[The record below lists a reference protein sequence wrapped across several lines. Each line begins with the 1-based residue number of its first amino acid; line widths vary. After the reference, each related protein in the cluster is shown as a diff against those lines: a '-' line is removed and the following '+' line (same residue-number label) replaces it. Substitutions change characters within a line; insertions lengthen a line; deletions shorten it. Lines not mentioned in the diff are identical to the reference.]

1 MVTYP
6 TKTFSHYQCFDF
18 AIHPCLLRGATGVSM
33 NTLSGKNPAWWD
45 QELDP
50 TGKPI
55 RLDVRSAAREVW
67 NDACTQARA
76 LLGEPCEA
84 AGLMERS
91 VVQISR
97 YLNRRGLPMFSQDT
111 SSLVMCA
118 FCRGLR
124 RHLAKLRRIELATD
138 VNALSETRPPQSCT
152 SKEDCH
158 LDAEKATRQFSE
170 RGRKM
175 YQLRDAG
182 FEWKEIAAILNTT
195 DAAARA
201 EFSREL
207 KRARIKMKNK
217 CVSRADSRDQKG
229 STRQRER
236 NS

>member
-1 MVTYP
+1 
-6 TKTFSHYQCFDF
+6 
-18 AIHPCLLRGATGVSM
+18 LLRGATGVSM
-33 NTLSGKNPAWWD
+33 TTLSGKNPAWWD

-97 YLNRRGLPMFSQDT
+97 YLNRRGLATFSQDT
-111 SSLVMCA
+111 SSLLMCA
-118 FCRGLR
+118 FCRALR
-124 RHLAKLRRIELATD
+124 RHVVRLRRIELAPD
-138 VNALSETRPPQSCT
+138 LSEASERPPTRSCT
-152 SKEDCH
+152 TEEDCR
-158 LDAEKATRQFSE
+158 LDAEKAARQLSA
-170 RGRKM
+170 RGRQM
-175 YQLRDAG
+175 YKLRHAG
-182 FEWKEIAAILNTT
+182 FEWKEIAATLNTT

-207 KRARIKMKNK
+207 KRARLKLKKK
-217 CVSRADSRDQKG
+217 CPTKTDSRD
-229 STRQRER
+229 SSDSITLA
-236 NS
+236 

>member
-1 MVTYP
+1 MT
-6 TKTFSHYQCFDF
+6 T
-18 AIHPCLLRGATGVSM
+18 VS
-33 NTLSGKNPAWWD
+33 SKSPIWWD

-67 NDACTQARA
+67 KDACNQTRA

-97 YLNRRGLPMFSQDT
+97 YLNRRGVATFSQDT
-111 SSLVMCA
+111 SSLLMCA
-118 FCRGLR
+118 FCRTLR
-124 RHLAKLRRIELATD
+124 RHVVKLRRIELAPD
-138 VNALSETRPPQSCT
+138 LSEASERPPTRSCT
-152 SKEDCH
+152 TEEDCR
-158 LDAEKATRQFSE
+158 LDAEKAARQLSA
-170 RGRKM
+170 RGRQM
-175 YQLRDAG
+175 YKLRHAG
-182 FEWKEIAAILNTT
+182 FEWREIAQKLSTT

-207 KRARIKMKNK
+207 KRAKLKLRKKHQP
-217 CVSRADSRDQKG
+217 RAEPRDQNGCAKRG
-229 STRQRER
+229 EC

>member
-1 MVTYP
+1 MT
-6 TKTFSHYQCFDF
+6 T
-18 AIHPCLLRGATGVSM
+18 VS
-33 NTLSGKNPAWWD
+33 SKSPIWWD

-67 NDACTQARA
+67 NDACTKTRA

-97 YLNRRGLPMFSQDT
+97 YLNRRGVAIFSQDT
-111 SSLVMCA
+111 SSLLMCA
-118 FCRGLR
+118 FCRALR
-124 RHLAKLRRIELATD
+124 RHVVKLRRIELAPD
-138 VNALSETRPPQSCT
+138 LSEASERSPTRTCT
-152 SKEDCH
+152 TEEDCR
-158 LDAEKATRQFSE
+158 LDAEKAARQLSA
-170 RGRKM
+170 RGRQM
-175 YQLRDAG
+175 YELRHAG
-182 FEWKEIAAILNTT
+182 FEWREVAEKLSTT

-207 KRARIKMKNK
+207 KRARLKLAKK
-217 CVSRADSRDQKG
+217 SSTKTDSPDQKDC
-229 STRQRER
+229 TRQRKC

>member
-1 MVTYP
+1 MT
-6 TKTFSHYQCFDF
+6 T
-18 AIHPCLLRGATGVSM
+18 VS
-33 NTLSGKNPAWWD
+33 SKSPIWWD

-67 NDACTQARA
+67 NDACTKTRA

-97 YLNRRGLPMFSQDT
+97 YLNRRGVAIFSQDT
-111 SSLVMCA
+111 SNLLMCA
-118 FCRGLR
+118 FCRALR
-124 RHLAKLRRIELATD
+124 RHVVKLRRIELAPD
-138 VNALSETRPPQSCT
+138 LSEASERSPTRTCT
-152 SKEDCH
+152 TEEDCR
-158 LDAEKATRQFSE
+158 LDAEKAARQLSA
-170 RGRKM
+170 RGRQM
-175 YQLRDAG
+175 YELRHAG
-182 FEWKEIAAILNTT
+182 FEWREIAEKLSTT

-207 KRARIKMKNK
+207 KRARLKLAKK
-217 CVSRADSRDQKG
+217 SSTKTDSPDQKDC
-229 STRQRER
+229 TRQREC

>member
-1 MVTYP
+1 MT
-6 TKTFSHYQCFDF
+6 T
-18 AIHPCLLRGATGVSM
+18 VS
-33 NTLSGKNPAWWD
+33 SKSPIWWD

-67 NDACTQARA
+67 KDACNQTRA

-97 YLNRRGLPMFSQDT
+97 YLNRRGVATFSQDT
-111 SSLVMCA
+111 SSLLMCA
-118 FCRGLR
+118 FCRALR
-124 RHLAKLRRIELATD
+124 RHVVKLRRIELAPD
-138 VNALSETRPPQSCT
+138 LNEALKRPPTRSCT
-152 SKEDCH
+152 TEEDCR
-158 LDAEKATRQFSE
+158 LDAEKAARQLSA
-170 RGRKM
+170 RGRQM
-175 YQLRDAG
+175 YELRHAG
-182 FEWKEIAAILNTT
+182 FEWREIAQKLSTT

-207 KRARIKMKNK
+207 KRARLKLKK
-217 CVSRADSRDQKG
+217 KYQPRAEARDQNG
-229 STRQRER
+229 CAGRGEC

>member
-1 MVTYP
+1 MT
-6 TKTFSHYQCFDF
+6 T
-18 AIHPCLLRGATGVSM
+18 VS
-33 NTLSGKNPAWWD
+33 SKSPIWWD

-67 NDACTQARA
+67 KDACNQTRA

-97 YLNRRGLPMFSQDT
+97 YLNRRGVATFSQDT
-111 SSLVMCA
+111 SSLLMCA
-118 FCRGLR
+118 FCRALR
-124 RHLAKLRRIELATD
+124 RHVVKLRRIELAPD
-138 VNALSETRPPQSCT
+138 LSEASERPPTRSCT
-152 SKEDCH
+152 TEEDCR
-158 LDAEKATRQFSE
+158 LDAEKAARQLSA
-170 RGRKM
+170 RGRQM
-175 YQLRDAG
+175 YELRHAG
-182 FEWKEIAAILNTT
+182 FEWREIAQKLSIT

-207 KRARIKMKNK
+207 KRAKLKLTKK
-217 CVSRADSRDQKG
+217 CLTKTDSRDHKD
-229 STRQRER
+229 STRQRQC

>member
-1 MVTYP
+1 
-6 TKTFSHYQCFDF
+6 
-18 AIHPCLLRGATGVSM
+18 LLRGATGVSM
-33 NTLSGKNPAWWD
+33 TTLSGKNPAWWD

-97 YLNRRGLPMFSQDT
+97 YLNRRGLATFSQDT
-111 SSLVMCA
+111 SSLLMCA
-118 FCRGLR
+118 FCRALR
-124 RHLAKLRRIELATD
+124 RHVVRLRRIELAPD
-138 VNALSETRPPQSCT
+138 LSEASERPPTRSCT
-152 SKEDCH
+152 TEEDCR
-158 LDAEKATRQFSE
+158 LDAEKAARQLSA
-170 RGRKM
+170 RGRQM
-175 YQLRDAG
+175 YKLRHAG
-182 FEWKEIAAILNTT
+182 FEWREIAQKLSTT

-207 KRARIKMKNK
+207 KRAKLKLRKKHQP
-217 CVSRADSRDQKG
+217 RAEPRDQNGCAKRG
-229 STRQRER
+229 EC

>member
-1 MVTYP
+1 M
-6 TKTFSHYQCFDF
+6 
-18 AIHPCLLRGATGVSM
+18 LRSATGVSM
-33 NTLSGKNPAWWD
+33 NTLSGKGPLWWD
-45 QELDP
+45 RELDP

-67 NDACTQARA
+67 NDACNQTRS

-91 VVQISR
+91 VVQVSR

-111 SSLVMCA
+111 SGILMCA
-118 FCRGLR
+118 FCRALR
-124 RHLAKLRRIELATD
+124 RTVAKLRRIELADD
-138 VNALSETRPPQSCT
+138 VNALSQTHSPHSCT
-152 SKEDCH
+152 SKEDCR

-175 YQLRDAG
+175 YKLRDAG
-182 FEWKEIAAILNTT
+182 FEWKEIAATLNTT

-207 KRARIKMKNK
+207 KRARLKVKNK
-217 CVSRADSRDQKG
+217 SKS
-229 STRQRER
+229 
-236 NS
+236 

>member
-1 MVTYP
+1 
-6 TKTFSHYQCFDF
+6 
-18 AIHPCLLRGATGVSM
+18 M
-33 NTLSGKNPAWWD
+33 NSLSGKNPAWWD

-84 AGLMERS
+84 AGIMERS

-97 YLNRRGLPMFSQDT
+97 YLNRRGVAAFSQDT
-111 SSLVMCA
+111 SSLLMCA
-118 FCRGLR
+118 FCRALR
-124 RHLAKLRRIELATD
+124 RHVVRLRRIELAPD
-138 VNALSETRPPQSCT
+138 LSEASERPPTRSCT
-152 SKEDCH
+152 TEEDCR
-158 LDAEKATRQFSE
+158 LDAEKAARQLSA
-170 RGRKM
+170 RGRQM
-175 YQLRDAG
+175 YELRHAG
-182 FEWKEIAAILNTT
+182 FEWREIAQKLSIT

-207 KRARIKMKNK
+207 KRAKLKLRKKHQP
-217 CVSRADSRDQKG
+217 RAEPRDQNG
-229 STRQRER
+229 CAGRGEC

>member
-1 MVTYP
+1 M
-6 TKTFSHYQCFDF
+6 
-18 AIHPCLLRGATGVSM
+18 LRSATGVSM
-33 NTLSGKNPAWWD
+33 NTLSGKGPLWWD
-45 QELDP
+45 RELDP

-67 NDACTQARA
+67 NDACNQTRS

-91 VVQISR
+91 VAQISR

-111 SSLVMCA
+111 SGLLMCA

-138 VNALSETRPPQSCT
+138 MNALSETRSPQSCT

-158 LDAEKATRQFSE
+158 LDAEKATRQLSE

-175 YQLRDAG
+175 YELRDAG
-182 FEWKEIAAILNTT
+182 FEWKEIAAILHMT

-217 CVSRADSRDQKG
+217 YLSRADSCDQKD

>member
-1 MVTYP
+1 
-6 TKTFSHYQCFDF
+6 
-18 AIHPCLLRGATGVSM
+18 M
-33 NTLSGKNPAWWD
+33 NTLSGKGPLWWD
-45 QELDP
+45 RELDP

-67 NDACTQARA
+67 NDACNQTRS

-91 VVQISR
+91 VVQVSR

-111 SSLVMCA
+111 SGILMCA
-118 FCRGLR
+118 FCRALR
-124 RHLAKLRRIELATD
+124 RTVAKLRRIELADD
-138 VNALSETRPPQSCT
+138 VNALSQTHSPHSCT
-152 SKEDCH
+152 SKEDCR

-175 YQLRDAG
+175 YKLPDAG
-182 FEWKEIAAILNTT
+182 FEWKEIAATLNTT

-207 KRARIKMKNK
+207 KRARLKVKNK
-217 CVSRADSRDQKG
+217 SKS
-229 STRQRER
+229 
-236 NS
+236 

>member
-1 MVTYP
+1 MT
-6 TKTFSHYQCFDF
+6 T
-18 AIHPCLLRGATGVSM
+18 VS
-33 NTLSGKNPAWWD
+33 SKSPIWWD

-67 NDACTQARA
+67 KDACNQTRA

-97 YLNRRGLPMFSQDT
+97 YLNRRGISMSAQET
-111 SSLVMCA
+111 NSLLMCA
-118 FCRGLR
+118 FCRALR
-124 RHLAKLRRIELATD
+124 RYAAKLRRMELTEDIARVSEAQATH
-138 VNALSETRPPQSCT
+138 NCA
-152 SKEDCH
+152 SKEDCR
-158 LDAEKATRQFSE
+158 LDAEKATRQLGE
-170 RGRKM
+170 RAQMM
-175 YQLRDAG
+175 YELRNTG
-182 FEWKEIAAILNTT
+182 FEWKEIAQRLKMT

-207 KRARIKMKNK
+207 RRARLKVKNK
-217 CVSRADSRDQKG
+217 TLSSNKFRNQNGLPRP
-229 STRQRER
+229 RQC